1 MKSARVVTYAPCP
14 NATPEG
20 ELNALAAVY
29 CLVLNRHVSKEAARP
44 GGPDAR
50 KENLHDSGN
59 TSIPRAS

>member
-1 MKSARVVTYAPCP
+1 VDKPAITYTPPP
-14 NATPEG
+14 NATPEA
-20 ELNALAAVY
+20 EISALASVY
-29 CLVLNRHVSKEAARP
+29 KFVLNCHAMKEAARP

>member
-1 MKSARVVTYAPCP
+1 MRNPPIVYTPRP
-14 NATPEG
+14 DATPEG
-20 ELNALAAVY
+20 ELYALANVY
-29 CLVLNRHVSKEAARP
+29 RYIVACHAKNEATRP